1 MFGRPLSKIKT
12 CSSIVGRYLSSS
24 AKEKKIGIVGMGHV
38 GTAVTNNLVR
48 QGYNVA
54 NIMDIKP
61 ELCRNNSHISYL
73 NISNKKDRNYLS

>member
-1 MFGRPLSKIKT
+1 MLGRQLSLSHIKT
-12 CSSIVGRYLSSS
+12 WASIAGRYLSSS
-24 AKEKKIGIVGMGHV
+24 AKEKKIGVVGMGHV

-61 ELCRNNSHISYL
+61 ELCRNCSHTLYL
-73 NISNKKDRNYLS
+73 N